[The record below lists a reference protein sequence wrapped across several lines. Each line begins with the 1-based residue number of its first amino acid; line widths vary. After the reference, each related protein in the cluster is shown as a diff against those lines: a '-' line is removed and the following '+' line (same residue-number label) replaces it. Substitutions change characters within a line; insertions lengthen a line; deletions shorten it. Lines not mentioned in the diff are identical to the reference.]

1 MNPDQFFEGLTRVR
15 LEDLRHKYG
24 IPRDIK
30 PELLAAI
37 LAFMEADDA
46 SRCNTTER
54 VYRRHSAPHTNN
66 TASLF
71 H

>member
-46 SRCNTTER
+46 PDVTPPNAFTP
-54 VYRRHSAPHTNN
+54 A
-66 TASLF
+66 
-71 H
+71 